1 MTTLIPRNTTIP
13 TRKSETF
20 STAADGQT
28 AVDVHVLQGE
38 RPMAADNMTLGTFR
52 LEGIPPA
59 PRGVPQIEVTFDIDA
74 NGILNVTAKDKATG
88 REQKITI
95 TASTNLNKAD
105 VERMVQEAQRNTA
118 QDNRRKETI
127 QARNEADQMIYQAEK
142 SLRDLGD
149 KVSAS
154 DRSRIES
161 QINTLKETMKGD
173 DTSRIRAQI
182 SELQQAMMVLGQAMY
197 GAPGAGPSG
206 AGHPGGN
213 GHGEPHGEDVV
224 EGEYQTM

>member
-1 MTTLIPRNTTIP
+1 
-13 TRKSETF
+13 
-20 STAADGQT
+20 
-28 AVDVHVLQGE
+28 VDVHVLQGE

-74 NGILNVTAKDKATG
+74 NGILNVAAKDKATG

-182 SELQQAMMVLGQAMY
+182 SELQQAMMVMGQAMY
-197 GAPGAGPSG
+197 GGAAGPSG
-206 AGHPGGN
+206 SGHPGGN
-213 GHGEPHGEDVV
+213 GHGEPRGEDVV